1 MVVTPAGPSGHRFR
15 MRLRWQ
21 DHTGYILGA
30 YEPEFVSALCK
41 HVSRGDTC
49 IDVGGNLGYYCML
62 MATLVGTQGR
72 VFTFEPVSENLAVL
86 KENISLNNLTN
97 VELVNSAL
105 GARAG
110 TMSLIRSE
118 AGSVS
123 ATPSVRGYAVAG
135 PQSTVDVQVTTLDA
149 FLEHKNLRPSVIK
162 IDVEGAEL
170 EVLRGA
176 VNTLRTARPAVLVEV
191 HGWDDASS
199 GEVKEFFSS
208 LDYGISLAGVRGHE
222 AFCVAVPNEQ
232 QVAGRE

>member
-1 MVVTPAGPSGHRFR
+1 MTSTKVRDVIVSAICAQPLPVKQWLLRHPRLLLAILFRIERGDMVVTPAGPSGHRFR

-105 GARAG
+105 GARPG

-123 ATPSVRGYAVAG
+123 AAAGFADMPWPVRRAPLMSRSPHWMRFSNTRISVH
-135 PQSTVDVQVTTLDA
+135 P
-149 FLEHKNLRPSVIK
+149 
-162 IDVEGAEL
+162 
-170 EVLRGA
+170 
-176 VNTLRTARPAVLVEV
+176 
-191 HGWDDASS
+191 
-199 GEVKEFFSS
+199 
-208 LDYGISLAGVRGHE
+208 
-222 AFCVAVPNEQ
+222 
-232 QVAGRE
+232 